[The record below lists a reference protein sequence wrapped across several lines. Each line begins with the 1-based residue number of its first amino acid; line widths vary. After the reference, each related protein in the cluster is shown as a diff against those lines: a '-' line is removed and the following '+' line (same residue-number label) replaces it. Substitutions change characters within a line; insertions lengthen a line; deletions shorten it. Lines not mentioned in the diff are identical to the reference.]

1 MRIALLGAPGSGK
14 GTQAKLLAA
23 RYRVP
28 QVSTGELLREAAAAD
43 DKPDAQT
50 GDAVVAGLP
59 VADGADGSGEAE
71 GNSEAVMAVLEERL
85 RARDSKR
92 GFIID
97 DFPENIPEAQALD
110 TLLGMLGRALQIAV
124 HIKVDDET
132 LVRSITGRLR
142 CEQCGA
148 VYNRHFS
155 PPETRGKCG
164 ACGGKVV
171 SAGGGNAR
179 SAAVKIGKHHQQAV
193 PLLAYYKA
201 QHKLRTVVAEG
212 GVEETQQK
220 ICDIVDLE
228 IRPLEIKT
236 LETAAQAHEEEISTV
251 IAGGQINRIA
261 APPESPAKPA
271 DAQAAAVPAVGAT
284 VVKKTAAKTTAK
296 KKVAKK
302 KPVAKKKTTGKKPV
316 SKVAKKAASGK
327 PAAKVAAKKKPVK
340 KTTPAKRK
348 PVTKPAGKKP
358 PARKTGKKAAA
369 KSPAKKT
376 AKKTTKKKPATNKAA
391 KKSAKKKITPDHG

>member
-14 GTQAKLLAA
+14 GTQAKLLSA

-28 QVSTGELLREAAAAD
+28 QVSTGALLREAAAAD

-50 GDAVVAGLP
+50 GATVVAGLP
-59 VADGADGSGEAE
+59 IVDGADGADGT
-71 GNSEAVMAVLEERL
+71 SEAVMAVLDERL

-97 DFPENIPEAQALD
+97 DFPENIPQAQALD

-124 HIKVDDET
+124 HIKVDDDET

-155 PPETRGKCG
+155 PPETRGKCD
-164 ACGGKVV
+164 ACDGKVI
-171 SAGGGNAR
+171 SGGDNAR
-179 SAAVKIGKHHQQAV
+179 SAAVKIGKHHQQAI

-236 LETAAQAHEEEISTV
+236 METAAQAHEEEISTV
-251 IAGGQINRIA
+251 IAGGQISRIA

-284 VVKKTAAKTTAK
+284 VVKKIAAKTTAK
-296 KKVAKK
+296 KKAAKKVAKK

-316 SKVAKKAASGK
+316 RKVAKKAASRK
-327 PAAKVAAKKKPVK
+327 PAAKTVAKKKPVK
-340 KTTPAKRK
+340 KTTAAKRK
-348 PVTKPAGKKP
+348 SVTKKAGKKT

-376 AKKTTKKKPATNKAA
+376 AKKVTKKTAKKKPATKKAA
-391 KKSAKKKITPDHG
+391 KKTAKK